1 MKRLHKILVIVL
13 TLSILLGVIVVSAFA
28 ADDTVAKIGDTEYS
42 SIADAVAAANAQ
54 AELDDEGVPKPVTI
68 TLTRDVTLG
77 AGEGITLSLD
87 GLALTIDLGGYTL
100 NVSNVGPIKDP
111 SNIGVPREREIKAA
125 IYARGTD
132 SVLTVKNGLIV
143 NSGEKNGVFTIE
155 KNMKANLVIDGVTV
169 NSKGTSAMPL
179 INARDGKTT
188 VINSELVSYG
198 SNSAV
203 IRQSGDAEVIV
214 EDSELFNIDGK
225 GNNSTVIKTETTAT
239 GILFEEIPIEA
250 PTPAA
255 EGEGNGE
262 GEGGNTEPEV
272 EIVERP
278 HVLVKNSVLF
288 GASNVILAHVTG
300 EGRPA
305 GSVKP
310 WLVFESCDITQTN
323 SNAYNKEDNLLTES
337 NNNLLRGN
345 HAIIEFND
353 CTAEYARVAFNT
365 GEKLEVT
372 VSGGSFSMTHKG
384 QYQYYKQ
391 TAEAITECD
400 SYFVMGKGKVSLTGT
415 AIYLA
420 TLPDGKF
427 APIADSEALNF
438 AKTLD
443 VMSKDGLKIGEGCAT
458 NSTED
463 LAALDVLALACR
475 LHKLAE
481 GNYIGIFAFATDEWS
496 GNWYS
501 DKYEAKLN
509 GEKYATFA
517 EAYAK
522 ANDGDTIELLSDVSG
537 MQTIEKSI
545 NIRNFVGYD
554 IMHTSTTHKS
564 ANARGYIEFS
574 PAGDSELISV
584 KLVTDTGVDEMIIAK
599 GNYAVYTGTLS
610 AGWRFSGYKV
620 INFKGWG
627 ETPNEANLGENLPYV
642 DGSSSTITVYA
653 VFDEMFDLDAD
664 YAVTSLGGEL
674 IAFGGSF
681 SELAELNNAFLKDKY
696 NEEDADPTSYED
708 KVIVL
713 LKDIYTDKP
722 ISVDIGGNIYL
733 DLNGHKIVTK
743 NNPIYKSDLSNYI
756 YQYDGAKAEG
766 KTPVRMYDKS
776 KNVYDL
782 IDGKWVKSSEPT
794 DKYYAGGNLDDP
806 QMTDYAVGLGD
817 FELYEGRSSGGVYT
831 RVYIFSS
838 QPGAVIDTGDS
849 PAIDITSHMR
859 VRMYNADKSKE
870 LINSNTN
877 FNEVYFGNVMLSESM
892 AQRVG
897 DNQIFINCTT
907 LGDYSAIYNHKT
919 YIDDLYIVGNYANGT
934 ISNGRHGGGLR
945 GYTHISNST
954 IVNNYPGAGVVGYA
968 SLMTASATD
977 STFVATPKD
986 GKYPDFL
993 STLEFHKDN
1002 GKSFSY
1008 TNCNLINCY
1017 LSTANRVTN
1026 KNTAAVLSIKNVNY
1040 NVKGATTGGKQALVM
1055 DAAYTVNEEAVWNI
1069 PVTVGDEVY
1078 YLAYKTLPAGSEPE
1092 TVTVT
1097 WVDGEGYP
1105 LDITETKFFKGAKVL
1120 YPGALSNG
1128 AVAGAAYSNV
1138 MKFVLTAAQGVNL
1151 DSIQADAAVTV
1162 SEVVCG
1168 IDAELDVRHNVNI
1181 SSELTV
1187 SIYVPKLSGITRV
1200 SLFTPDGDNLINED
1214 NVKTIGDV
1222 EYYVITSVAISPNQ
1236 IHRNIVYA
1244 ITVSDGTYTE
1254 VVYKSVSILGY
1265 AEKLLA
1271 DTAASA
1277 EAKAL
1282 VRAMLVYANESYK
1295 YFDGEANADVAALI
1309 GAYELAAPA
1318 AESAKDVTAI
1328 SEYVLSV
1335 HLQLKSRMAFVFE
1348 VAEGVESLTIG
1359 GEEYA
1364 AAGGYVVYDCDVAAA
1379 NDTLSINVGEASG
1392 AYDLIAYIA
1401 ATAPVADELTAY
1413 NLAIALYSFASAA
1426 DAYVAAQ

>member
-13 TLSILLGVIVVSAFA
+13 TLSMLLGVIVVSAFA

-42 SIADAVAAANAQ
+42 SIADAVAAANA
-54 AELDDEGVPKPVTI
+54 ATDVTDDGIPKPITI
-68 TLTRDVTLG
+68 TLTKDVALG
-77 AGEGITLSLD
+77 AGEGITLTLD
-87 GLALTIDLGGYTL
+87 NLSLTIDLGGHTL
-100 NVSNVGPIKDP
+100 DVSGVGPIKDP
-111 SNIGVPREREIKAA
+111 SNIGVPRDREIKAA
-125 IYARGTD
+125 IYARGVD

-198 SNSAV
+198 TNSAV
-203 IRQSGDAEVIV
+203 IRQSGNAEVIV

-239 GILFEEIPIEA
+239 GILFEEVPIEA

-255 EGEGNGE
+255 EGDGE
-262 GEGGNTEPEV
+262 GEILEPEV

-278 HVLVKNSVLF
+278 HVLVKNSELF

-310 WLVFESCDITQTN
+310 WLVFEGCDITQAN
-323 SNAYNKEDNLLTES
+323 SNAYNREDNLLTES

-384 QYQYYKQ
+384 QYQYFKEVTQ
-391 TAEAITECD
+391 AITECD

-420 TLPDGKF
+420 TLPNGKF
-427 APIADSEALNF
+427 APIADQVALNF
-438 AKTLD
+438 AAGLD
-443 VMSKDGLKIGEGCAT
+443 IMSKEGLKIGDGCAT

-481 GNYIGIFAFATDEWS
+481 GNYIGIFAFTKDEWS

-501 DKYEAKLN
+501 NKYEAKLN
-509 GEKYATFA
+509 GERYATFA

-545 NIRNFVGYD
+545 NIRNFVGFD

-574 PAGDSELISV
+574 PAGDTELVSV
-584 KLVTDTGVDEMIIAK
+584 KLVTDTGVDEMFIAK

-642 DGSSSTITVYA
+642 DGSNSTITLYA
-653 VFDEMFDLDAD
+653 VFEEKFDLDAD
-664 YAVTSLGGEL
+664 YAVTKLDGEL

-681 SELAELNNAFLKDKY
+681 SELTKLNNAFLKDKY
-696 NEEDADPTSYED
+696 NEEGADPTSYED

-722 ISVDIGGNIYL
+722 ISVDIGGSIYL
-733 DLNGHKIVTK
+733 DLNGHKIVTN

-766 KTPVRMYDKS
+766 KTPVRMYDKPM
-776 KNVYDL
+776 NVYNL
-782 IDGKWVKSSEPT
+782 VDGKWVKSSEPR
-794 DKYYAGGNLDDP
+794 DKYYAKAAADDP
-806 QMTDYAVGLGD
+806 QMTDYAVSLGD
-817 FELYEGRSSGGVYT
+817 FELYEGRNADGVT
-831 RVYIFSS
+831 AKVYIFSS

-849 PAIDITSHMR
+849 PALDITSHMR
-859 VRMYNADKSKE
+859 IRMYNADKSKE

-877 FNEVYFGNVMLSESM
+877 FNEVYFGNVMLGKSM

-907 LGDYSAIYNHKT
+907 LGDYSDIYNHKT
-919 YIDDLYIVGNYANGT
+919 YIDDLYIVGNYSNGT
-934 ISNGRHGGGLR
+934 LSSGRHGGGLR
-945 GYTHISNST
+945 GHVHISNST
-954 IVNNYPGAGVVGYA
+954 IVNNFAGAGVVGYA
-968 SLMTASATD
+968 KLMTASATD

-986 GKYPDFL
+986 GVYPDFI
-993 STLEFHKDN
+993 STLEFHKDS
-1002 GKSFSY
+1002 GKAFSY
-1008 TNCNLINCY
+1008 INCNLINCY

-1026 KNTAAVLSIKNVNY
+1026 KNTAAVISIKNVNY
-1040 NVKGATTGGKQALVM
+1040 NVKGATTGGTIPLVM
-1055 DAAYTVNEEAVWNI
+1055 DEAYTVNEEAVWNI

-1078 YLAYKTLPAGSEPE
+1078 YLAYKTLLGEAPE
-1092 TVTVT
+1092 IVTVT
-1097 WVDGEGYP
+1097 WCDSEGNP
-1105 LDITETKFFKGAKVL
+1105 LEVTETKFFKGAKVL
-1120 YPGALSNG
+1120 YPGALSDG
-1128 AVAGAAYSNV
+1128 AVSGAAYSKL
-1138 MKFVLTAAQGVNL
+1138 MKFTLSADEGVNL
-1151 DSIQADAAVTV
+1151 DSIQSDATV
-1162 SEVVCG
+1162 KVGEVAYG
-1168 IDAELDVRHNVNI
+1168 IDAEVDVRHNVNI

-1187 SIYVPKLSGITRV
+1187 SIYVPKLSGITNV
-1200 SLFTPDGDNLINED
+1200 SLFTPDGDNLIDED
-1214 NVKTIGDV
+1214 NVKTIGEV

-1236 IHRNIVYA
+1236 IHRNIIYA

-1271 DTAASA
+1271 DSEASN

-1282 VRAMLVYANESYK
+1282 VKAMLVYANESYK

-1318 AESAKDVTAI
+1318 AESAKDVTVI
-1328 SEYVLSV
+1328 SEYVLSA